1 MDSLSSWSA
10 LALVFAAAAHA
21 QEPPGMGSQPGD
33 LDGGTPVESAQR
45 CRDCHDRDATA
56 LATLYMPFD
65 GWVSSMMAN
74 SARDPL
80 FRATLTVANQDV
92 PGIGQWCLRCHAP
105 QSYVRGHSLPAD
117 GGALDEVDLEGVT
130 CDACHRSIVPANVP
144 QAPFIGNAQL
154 YWEKGIFKHGPY
166 ENVSSPA
173 HEGAQSTFTGSS
185 EMCGQCHQVT
195 NPFNGVPLQTT
206 YEEWKNSAYSQGP
219 NQKGCVDCHMPRL
232 GSPAL
237 VAKFG
242 NDRPNPRRHTLVGGN
257 VWSLDVTLAA
267 NPDLQAYAEQFAETR
282 RASLEILKAAA
293 KLELDVPAG
302 PVRPGDKVP
311 VRVRVH
317 NLAGHKLPTGYEDAR
332 RVFLQLQVG
341 DAVVSGAYDADAG
354 TLSPDARVYEL
365 VMGRGGVRED
375 HIALH
380 DMVVKDSRIPP
391 AGFRATAA
399 TRPVGVDWFDLP
411 DGGHRDFDEVTFEVT
426 VPPGQSSV
434 PVMAR
439 LFHQVTTRAYV
450 EFLERENRTDDTGR
464 TLKALYEATGRAAP
478 EEMIRAES
486 SLSVELPPP
495 EQPKRGCTC
504 QALDGPAALVLAL
517 LLRRARRSVQ
527 PLAHARPPAQ
537 S

>member
-1 MDSLSSWSA
+1 MDTLSKWGA
-10 LALVFAAAAHA
+10 LAALVFAGAAYA
-21 QEPPGMGSQPGD
+21 QEPPGLGSQPGD
-33 LDGGTPVESAQR
+33 LDGGTPVGSAQR
-45 CRDCHDRDATA
+45 CRECHDRDATA
-56 LATLYMPFD
+56 LTTLYMPFD

-74 SARDPL
+74 SVRDPL
-80 FRATLTVANQDV
+80 FRATLAVANQDR

-130 CDACHRSIVPANVP
+130 CDACHRSIVPDGG
-144 QAPFIGNAQL
+144 APVIGNAQL

-173 HEGAQSTFTGSS
+173 HEGAPSAFTGSS
-185 EMCGQCHQVT
+185 ELCGQCHQVT

-206 YEEWKNSAYSQGP
+206 YEEWKHSAYAQAP
-219 NQKGCVDCHMPRL
+219 NGKGCVDCHMPHL

-242 NDRPNPRRHTLVGGN
+242 NERADPRRHTLVGGN

-267 NPDLQAYAEQFAETR
+267 NPDLKAYAEQFAETR
-282 RASLEILKAAA
+282 KASQEILKAAA
-293 KLELDVPAG
+293 KLELELPSG
-302 PVRPGDKVP
+302 RVRPKDKVP
-311 VRVRVH
+311 IRVRVQ

-341 DAVVSGAYDADAG
+341 DDVVSGAYDADAG
-354 TLSPDARVYEL
+354 TVAPDARVYEL

-375 HIALH
+375 HLALH

-399 TRPVGVDWFDLP
+399 TKPVGVDWFDLP

-426 VPPGQSSV
+426 VPSGASSV
-434 PVMAR
+434 PVVAR

-450 EFLERENRTDDTGR
+450 DFLERENRTDDTGR
-464 TLKALYEATGRAAP
+464 ALKALYEATGRAAP
-478 EEMIRAES
+478 EEMVRAEG
-486 SLSVELPPP
+486 SLAVELPPP
-495 EQPKRGCTC
+495 AEQPPKGCTC
-504 QALDGPAALVLAL
+504 QRVDSPAPFALAL
-517 LLRRARRSVQ
+517 LLRKRRRSVQ